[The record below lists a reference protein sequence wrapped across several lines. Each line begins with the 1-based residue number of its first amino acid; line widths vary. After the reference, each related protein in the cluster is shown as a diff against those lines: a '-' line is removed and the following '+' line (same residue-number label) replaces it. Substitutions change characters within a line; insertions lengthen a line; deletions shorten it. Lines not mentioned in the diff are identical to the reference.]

1 METGGF
7 AIAPVAVEVLPVH
20 FLIDLA
26 KDRHRLGPGQWP
38 GSIDRSIFFS
48 VHNTYV
54 ICILYILIYIYIYIC
69 MYECMNVCNGM

>member
-38 GSIDRSIFFS
+38 GSIDRSIFFLR
-48 VHNTYV
+48 T
-54 ICILYILIYIYIYIC
+54 
-69 MYECMNVCNGM
+69 